1 MKIEGHEE
9 ILDYVMALAYL
20 PEDQFQARVDNL
32 GALIDEVTPVDDKLQ
47 RFYRYMRR
55 QWVPL
60 RKILSVYKRP
70 IATNNICENY
80 HRYLLKNLS
89 KHTPLWEMLST
100 FIF

>member
-32 GALIDEVTPVDDKLQ
+32 GALIDEVIPVDDKLQ

-55 QWVPL
+55 Q
-60 RKILSVYKRP
+60 
-70 IATNNICENY
+70 
-80 HRYLLKNLS
+80 
-89 KHTPLWEMLST
+89 
-100 FIF
+100 